1 LTGVELAVLA
11 QLAISNLRLTVF
23 PRLPVGA
30 VGIEDPWR
38 RPGLQH
44 EISSPRSRRP
54 EMKLTTTLLL
64 SSSILLVN
72 CSAEK
77 AEIEKAEVESRPF
90 LVLCFDVEDYT
101 SPESVGMD
109 DIPKWLAETMTDVGA
124 TGSFFVIGEKARS
137 LEARGRRDVI
147 EAMARHD
154 VGSHTS
160 LGSIHPTVT
169 EILEHASFEA
179 GVETMLEN
187 EGAGFDDLER
197 IFGQRPA
204 ALARHGGSYGPQL
217 VAALSKLGGAYVYS
231 PVSLPGHNA
240 VWFANTLNFHGEGD
254 FGFFDD
260 AYHDDALF
268 EPMLAALDEKI
279 PAGTRGLDV
288 VAFFANH
295 PSKVRSIEFWD
306 FNYYKGANPGPD
318 EWKTPELRPLESME
332 TARNNFRR
340 LVEYL
345 QSRDDIELTT
355 YRNMAARFGHQAETI
370 NKARLGEI
378 AQAVLEEGE
387 VLIAPDHS
395 PAETFAALAFAL
407 NAYQAEGRVPE
418 EMECRRPFG
427 PLQMPPREPGIEEVT
442 ADQALE
448 LARQADA
455 VITSGKHLPHA
466 VAVDGAEVGTGSL
479 LALFSAV
486 YADSLEGRLAE
497 TYVVRPFA
505 PHPTENEAAIVEEV
519 RGCKGWPVHRE
530 DLDMSDLVEMTR
542 LQMWTLKPALA
553 R

>member
-1 LTGVELAVLA
+1 
-11 QLAISNLRLTVF
+11 
-23 PRLPVGA
+23 
-30 VGIEDPWR
+30 
-38 RPGLQH
+38 
-44 EISSPRSRRP
+44 
-54 EMKLTTTLLL
+54 MKVAKILLL
-64 SSSILLVN
+64 SSSVLLVS
-72 CSAEK
+72 CAAEK
-77 AEIEKAEVESRPF
+77 AEKVAKAEEAEVETRPY
-90 LVLCFDVEDYT
+90 LVLCLDVEEYT
-101 SPESVGMD
+101 SPESTGMD

-169 EILEHASFEA
+169 EILEHASFDA

-217 VAALSKLGGAYVYS
+217 VAALSKMGAAYVYS
-231 PVSLPGHNA
+231 PVSLSGHNA

-268 EPMLAALDEKI
+268 DPMLAALDEKI

-306 FNYYKGANPGPD
+306 FNYYRGANPGPED
-318 EWKTPELRPLESME
+318 WKTPELRPLESME
-332 TARNNFRR
+332 TARKNFRR

-355 YRNMAARFGHQAETI
+355 YRDMVERFGHQPETI
-370 NKARLGEI
+370 GKARLAEI
-378 AQAVLEEGE
+378 ASKVRKEGE
-387 VLIAPDHS
+387 VVIAPDYS
-395 PAETFAALAFAL
+395 PAETFAALAAAL
-407 NAYQAEGRVPE
+407 TAYGAGGQVPE

-427 PLQMPPREPGIEEVT
+427 PLQRPPREPGMAEVT
-442 ADQALE
+442 GAEALE
-448 LARQADA
+448 LARRADGA
-455 VITSGKHLPHA
+455 IAADGHLPHA
-466 VAVDGAEVGTGSL
+466 LGLEAGEIGAGSL
-479 LALFSAV
+479 LALFSQVYLDVVEDDLADTYAV
-486 YADSLEGRLAE
+486 VA
-497 TYVVRPFA
+497 FA
-505 PHPTENEAAIVEEV
+505 AHPTENEAPIVEEV
-519 RGCKGWPVHRE
+519 RGCKEWPVHRE
-530 DLDMSDLVEMTR
+530 DLDMTDLVEMTR
-542 LQMWTLKPALA
+542 LQMWTLKPAVA

>member
-1 LTGVELAVLA
+1 
-11 QLAISNLRLTVF
+11 
-23 PRLPVGA
+23 
-30 VGIEDPWR
+30 
-38 RPGLQH
+38 
-44 EISSPRSRRP
+44 
-54 EMKLTTTLLL
+54 
-64 SSSILLVN
+64 
-72 CSAEK
+72 
-77 AEIEKAEVESRPF
+77 
-90 LVLCFDVEDYT
+90 
-101 SPESVGMD
+101 
-109 DIPKWLAETMTDVGA
+109 
-124 TGSFFVIGEKARS
+124 
-137 LEARGRRDVI
+137 
-147 EAMARHD
+147 MARHD

-169 EILEHASFEA
+169 EILEHAPFDA

-217 VAALSKLGGAYVYS
+217 VAALAKMGAAYVYS

-268 EPMLAALDEKI
+268 DPMLAALDEKI

-306 FNYYKGANPGPD
+306 FNYYKGANPGPKD
-318 EWKTPELRPLESME
+318 WKTPELRPLESME
-332 TARNNFRR
+332 TARKNFRR

-345 QSRDDIELTT
+345 QSRHDIELTT
-355 YRNMAARFGHQAETI
+355 YRDLVERFGHQPETI
-370 NKARLGEI
+370 GKARLAKIAREILKEGEI
-378 AQAVLEEGE
+378 V
-387 VLIAPDHS
+387 ISPDYS
-395 PAETFAALAFAL
+395 PAETFAALATAL
-407 NAYQAEGRVPE
+407 TAYGAEGQVPE
-418 EMECRRPFG
+418 ELECRRPFG
-427 PLQMPPREPGIEEVT
+427 PLQRPPREPGIEEVT

-448 LARQADA
+448 LARQAHG
-455 VITSGKHLPHA
+455 VITSGEHLPRA
-466 VAVDGAEVGTGSL
+466 VAVDGAEIGTGSL

-486 YADSLEGRLAE
+486 YGDGVEGRLAA
-497 TYVVRPFA
+497 TYTVPAFA

-519 RGCKGWPVHRE
+519 RGCKEWPVHRE

-542 LQMWTLKPALA
+542 LQMWTLKPAQA

>member
-1 LTGVELAVLA
+1 
-11 QLAISNLRLTVF
+11 
-23 PRLPVGA
+23 
-30 VGIEDPWR
+30 
-38 RPGLQH
+38 
-44 EISSPRSRRP
+44 
-54 EMKLTTTLLL
+54 MKLTTTLLL

-72 CSAEK
+72 CSVEKVEK
-77 AEIEKAEVESRPF
+77 AQKSENAQVEARPF
-90 LVLCFDVEDYT
+90 VVLCFDVEDYT

-109 DIPKWLAETMTDVGA
+109 DIPKWLAETMTERGA
-124 TGSFFVIGEKARS
+124 TGSFFVIGEKARA

-217 VAALSKLGGAYVYS
+217 VAALSRMGAAYVYS

-240 VWFANTLNFHGEGD
+240 VWFAGALNFHGEGD

-306 FNYYKGANPGPD
+306 FNYYKGANPGPED
-318 EWKTPELRPLESME
+318 WKTPELRPLETME
-332 TARNNFRR
+332 TARKNFGR

-345 QSRDDIELTT
+345 QGRDDIELTT
-355 YRNMAARFGHQAETI
+355 YRDMVERFGYQAETI
-370 NKARLGEI
+370 GTARLAEI
-378 AQAVLEEGE
+378 AQKVLEEGE
-387 VLIAPDHS
+387 VVIAPDYS
-395 PAETFAALAFAL
+395 PAETFAALAAAL
-407 NAYQAEGRVPE
+407 AAYGTDGQVPE

-427 PLQMPPREPGIEEVT
+427 PLQRPPREPGVAEVT
-442 ADQALE
+442 GDQALA
-448 LARQADA
+448 LAQQAHD
-455 VITSGKHLPHA
+455 VVTNENHLPFA
-466 VAVDGAEVGTGSL
+466 VQVDGAEVGTGSL

-486 YADSLEGRLAE
+486 YADVLEGRLAE
-497 TYVVRPFA
+497 TYAVPPFA
-505 PHPTENEAAIVEEV
+505 PHPTENEDAIVEEV
-519 RGCKGWPVHRE
+519 RGCKDWPVHRE

-542 LQMWTLKPALA
+542 LQMWTLKPARA

>member
-1 LTGVELAVLA
+1 
-11 QLAISNLRLTVF
+11 
-23 PRLPVGA
+23 
-30 VGIEDPWR
+30 
-38 RPGLQH
+38 
-44 EISSPRSRRP
+44 
-54 EMKLTTTLLL
+54 MKLTSSLVL
-64 SSSILLVN
+64 SSSILLLS
-72 CSAEK
+72 CSSEK
-77 AEIEKAEVESRPF
+77 TQPAVEKTEAATRPF

-109 DIPKWLAETMTDVGA
+109 DIPKWLAETMADVGA

-187 EGAGFDDLER
+187 EGKGFDDLER

-217 VAALSKLGGAYVYS
+217 VAALSKMGAAYVYS
-231 PVSLPGHNA
+231 PVSLPGHNV
-240 VWFANTLNFHGEGD
+240 VWFANALNFHGEGD

-268 EPMLAALDEKI
+268 DPLLAALDEKI

-332 TARNNFRR
+332 TARKNFRR

-345 QSRDDIELTT
+345 QARDDIELTT
-355 YRNMAARFGHQAETI
+355 YRDMVARFGYQAETI
-370 NKARLGEI
+370 DKARLGEI
-378 AQAVLEEGE
+378 AKRILEEGE
-387 VLIAPDHS
+387 VVIAPDYS
-395 PAETFAALAFAL
+395 PAETFAALAVRAHC
-407 NAYQAEGRVPE
+407 ATERRDGCPKRWSAGGPSGRSSGPRGSPASRRSPE
-418 EMECRRPFG
+418 
-427 PLQMPPREPGIEEVT
+427 
-442 ADQALE
+442 DQALE
-448 LARQADA
+448 LARRAHD
-455 VITSGKHLPHA
+455 VIATGNHLPHA
-466 VAVDGAEVGTGSL
+466 VASTGPRSGPARYWLSSARCTRTSSKAEP
-479 LALFSAV
+479 
-486 YADSLEGRLAE
+486 AE
-497 TYVVRPFA
+497 TYAVTPFA